1 MSKGLLLV
9 ACIVG
14 DVKHDDSVECGVE
27 ADMKVPEKGGRL
39 RRWKLEAKDSQPC
52 PLPCV
57 ALLLTLILTLI
68 LHTRLLYVPQHSDS
82 FCSSAVLIPL
92 VYLAFLCAPPCHL
105 RSSSVSERS
114 PQTTQHILY

>member
-1 MSKGLLLV
+1 MSKGSLLV

-68 LHTRLLYVPQHSDS
+68 LHTVHGH
-82 FCSSAVLIPL
+82 CIPTRFIPSQYS
-92 VYLAFLCAPPCHL
+92 YLWYTWH
-105 RSSSVSERS
+105 SSVHHRATSGV
-114 PQTTQHILY
+114 